1 MKADLSKEVRTLM
14 GRTGLDLDDDRIQKL
29 TEAYEQIVAKLND
42 LHDIEVDEEEVSGIF
57 DPTAY
62 IA

>member
-1 MKADLSKEVRTLM
+1 MD
-14 GRTGLDLDDDRIQKL
+14 RTGLELDDDRIHKL

-42 LHDIEVDEEEVSGIF
+42 LHDIEVDEEEVAGIF

-62 IA
+62 SG

>member
-62 IA
+62 SA